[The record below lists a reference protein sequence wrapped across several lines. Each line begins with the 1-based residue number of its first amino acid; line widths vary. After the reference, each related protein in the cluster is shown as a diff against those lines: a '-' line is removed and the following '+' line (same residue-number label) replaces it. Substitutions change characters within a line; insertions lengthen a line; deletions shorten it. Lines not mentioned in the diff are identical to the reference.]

1 MDMKTRK
8 KMVDEKFSDDL
19 TLESE
24 FNALEPDEFLYDR
37 RGPWP
42 QPSPNHPFGEA
53 PGVLHIPF
61 SEQFHWW
68 MKIGRRYVKDWFT
81 YWPVAMAKAASW
93 GGLSPVSDEEFANY
107 YYNSCYSKFF
117 TFELTD
123 KVQELFKD
131 YLEDGKTYCV
141 CDFVGMKVLQ
151 PIHGVFCEPSI
162 TLFEVLEDG
171 VKPVAINL
179 RDYVID
185 DTDGDLWML
194 GKYISL
200 QAAGNHIIVATHPRL
215 HFPMDSINA
224 ITKTAV
230 PKSHILF
237 QLLYP
242 HFELTLKLDYQVLN
256 NPISLLRNEWW
267 MIYAPFPATGESMR
281 DLVVLG
287 YHGLQD
293 NPAYPKYFYPLK
305 GPQKVRSNYG
315 DFHDGYYQVYFN
327 FVKEVLKEIPH
338 GDKFVTRWANYIHQ
352 EIPTFPNGEE
362 IWKEDNFAHAVA
374 SYMWDVTLGHAAD
387 HKTYA
392 EIPINKNP
400 LRLRIPSPKYKTPGY
415 KLDYSNAVTIIDQTK
430 LIMANKLFFAPTNV
444 SNMIDVNYDFSL
456 PILNQHVKTFKS
468 ALKEHEAN
476 LKTPNFMPVGQIPA
490 SIQY

>member
-1 MDMKTRK
+1 MDSKT
-8 KMVDEKFSDDL
+8 KFSDEL
-19 TLESE
+19 SLESE
-24 FNALEPDEFLYDR
+24 FEALDPSEFLYDR

-61 SEQFHWW
+61 KEQLHWW
-68 MKIGRRYVKDWFT
+68 LKVGSRYLKDWTT
-81 YWPVAMAKAASW
+81 YWPIALAKATTW

-107 YYNSCYSKFF
+107 FYNSCYSKFF
-117 TFELTD
+117 TFDLTD
-123 KVQELFKD
+123 KVKELFKD
-131 YLEDGKTYCV
+131 YIEDGKEYCV

-151 PIHGVFCEPSI
+151 PISGVKCEASI
-162 TLFEVLEDG
+162 TLFEVQKES
-171 VKPVAINL
+171 VKVIAINL
-179 RDYVID
+179 RDYTID
-185 DTDGDLWML
+185 KSDGDLWML
-194 GKYISL
+194 GKYIAL

-256 NPISLLRNEWW
+256 NPISLLKNEWW

-293 NPAYPKYFYPLK
+293 NPAYPKYYYPLK
-305 GPQKVRSNYG
+305 GPQKVRSAYG
-315 DFHDGYYQVYFN
+315 DFHNEYYKVFLSFAQ
-327 FVKEVLKEIPH
+327 KILKEIPI
-338 GDKFVTRWANYIHQ
+338 GDKFVTRWADYIHQ
-352 EIPTFPNGEE
+352 EIPSFPNGKE
-362 IWKEDNFAHAVA
+362 IWLEDNFAHAVA

-392 EIPINKNP
+392 DIPINKNP
-400 LRLRIPSPKYKTPGY
+400 LRLRVESPKYKTAGY
-415 KLDYSNAVTIIDQTK
+415 RLDYSKAASIIDQTK

-444 SNMIDVNYDFSL
+444 SNLIDVNYNFVL
-456 PILNQHVKTFKS
+456 PELNKYAEEFKK
-468 ALKEHEAN
+468 ALLHCEAN
-476 LKTPNFMPVGQIPA
+476 LKVPNFMPVKEIPM